1 MNFTE
6 IRRLVKLV
14 ESSQI
19 SELEIEE
26 ENTRVRILKISESN
40 RVVPMT
46 EMVVPTAQAP
56 LPAFVPAMQTPSAT
70 PEAPPADLKANETF
84 VESPMVGTFY
94 RAASPEAPSYVKVGD
109 RVKPG
114 QVLCIIEAMKLM
126 NEIESEVS
134 GVITEILVENAQPV
148 EYGLNLF
155 KIEQD

>member
-1 MNFTE
+1 
-6 IRRLVKLV
+6 
-14 ESSQI
+14 
-19 SELEIEE
+19 
-26 ENTRVRILKISESN
+26 
-40 RVVPMT
+40 MT
-46 EMVVPTAQAP
+46 EMVVPTAQTPA
-56 LPAFVPAMQTPSAT
+56 PAFVPAMQTPTST
-70 PEAPPADLKANETF
+70 LEAPAELKANETF

-94 RAASPEAPSYVKVGD
+94 TAPSPEAPSYVKVGD

-134 GVITEILVENAQPV
+134 GVVTKILVENAQPV